1 MDIRGDR
8 RGQVMQVGAVVLVG
22 VAIVALSVY
31 QVTSVPQQNRQV
43 EAGHSDIVREQLQD
57 VRGAI
62 LRTATTGT
70 SHSANVTLGAEYPD
84 RLVAVNPAPAAG
96 TLRTTAP
103 GPTASVSITNA
114 TATVPET
121 ADYWNGSQ
129 RTFATRA
136 VAYAP
141 DYNEFE
147 NAPVTA
153 YGHSLLY
160 ALYGTDPFGPD
171 ADIGGGEALS
181 NQTLVDGKLIT
192 VLTVDGSLSRTGTGN
207 YTLEARPVSVSNTT
221 VPLRNASGQHA
232 ELTLSTQATN
242 ESWRRV
248 LIPELVENGGHVESF
263 ECSGPNNGPCGTLT
277 ITLEPTTGDD
287 PYLLRMAEIGV
298 GEAVGDPPPRYLT
311 NITDR
316 RVRVPENRS
325 RKLVLEVRDRYNNPV
340 ANESVNATI
349 VDRSVLQ
356 RFGTDGANVSVGELR
371 AAGERGTDIEVSTN
385 GSGQAVV
392 RYRAPRNIDGSG
404 PTNLT
409 VLANRTAQP
418 DPTGA
423 PTAANTTVLDV
434 TVRNA
439 DGSPAPHVVRWNE
452 SAFEARPGVECGPER
467 CIYDRSAGRLTIPI
481 VANATGGEEPVSGV
495 DVALANRDPSVVRY
509 ASAEDSTGE
518 AGGATATVEVL
529 RPGTTTLAVAGG
541 QNSAGSGDRL
551 NLTIGNQRPEA
562 VGAYVPQNATSGTTV
577 QFNARPS
584 SDPDGRIVE
593 YEWAFGDGSR
603 TFGPR
608 PQHVYEQSGTYNAT
622 LTVTDEHGAT
632 ATTTATVEI
641 ANRPPEAAFQYPLT
655 VPQPGETIM
664 FDASNAVD
672 PDGEIVRYE
681 WDFNGG
687 TEGVTTELPT
697 VSHAFDEP
705 GTYVVSL
712 RVTDDDGATDVIRKT
727 VTVGQQ

>member
-8 RGQVMQVGAVVLVG
+8 RAQAMQVGAVILVG

-43 EAGHSDIVREQLQD
+43 EAGHNAELREQFQG
-57 VRGAI
+57 VRAAI
-62 LRTATTGT
+62 LRTAATG
-70 SHSANVTLGAEYPD
+70 SIHSANVTLGAEYPD
-84 RLVAVNPAPAAG
+84 RLVAVNPASAAG

-121 ADYWNGSQ
+121 ADYWNGSEQ
-129 RTFATRA
+129 AFATRG
-136 VAYAP
+136 VAYFP
-141 DYNEFE
+141 NYNEFE

-153 YGHSLLY
+153 YDNSLLY
-160 ALYGTDPFGPD
+160 ALYGTDLLGPN

-181 NQTLVDGKLIT
+181 NQTLIDGKRIT

-207 YTLEARPVSVSNTT
+207 YTLETRPVSVSNTT
-221 VPLRNASGQHA
+221 VPLRNASGQPV
-232 ELTLSTQATN
+232 ELSVSTQATN
-242 ESWRRV
+242 ESWQRV
-248 LIPELVENGGHVESF
+248 LAPELSTNGGSIQSF
-263 ECSGPNNGPCGTLT
+263 ECSGPTGESCGTLT

-298 GEAVGDPPPRYLT
+298 GEAVEDPTPRYLT
-311 NITDR
+311 NATDR
-316 RVRVPENRS
+316 QVRVPENRS
-325 RKLVLEVRDRYNNPV
+325 RELVFEVRDRYNNPV

-356 RFGTDGANVSVGELR
+356 RFGTGGANVSVGELR
-371 AAGERGTDIEVSTN
+371 AAGERGSDIEVRTN
-385 GSGQAVV
+385 GTGQAVV
-392 RYRAPRNIDGSG
+392 RYRAPRSINGSR
-404 PTNLT
+404 PVNLT
-409 VLANRTAQP
+409 VIANRTAQP
-418 DPTGA
+418 DPTA
-423 PTAANTTVLDV
+423 NPTAADTTVFDV

-452 SAFEARPGVECGPER
+452 SAFEAQPGVECGPNR
-467 CIYDRSAGRLTIPI
+467 CIYDRSAGRLTIPL
-481 VANATGGEEPVSGV
+481 VANATAGQQPVSGV

-509 ASAEDSTGE
+509 VRADNTTDE
-518 AGGATATVEVL
+518 AGIATATVEVL
-529 RPGTTTLAVAGG
+529 GPGTTTLAVAGG
-541 QNSAGSGDRL
+541 QNSAGPGDRL
-551 NLTIGNQRPEA
+551 NLTIGNQRPDA
-562 VGAYVPQNATSGTTV
+562 VGAYVPQNATSGTAV

-584 SDPDGRIVE
+584 SDSDGRVVE

-603 TFGPR
+603 KFGPR
-608 PQHVYEQSGTYNAT
+608 PQHVYNRSGTYNAT

-641 ANRPPEAAFQYPLT
+641 ANRPPETAFQYPLT
-655 VPQPGETIM
+655 VPRPGEAIM
-664 FDASNAVD
+664 FDASNSVD

-681 WDFNGG
+681 WDFGDG
-687 TEGVTTELPT
+687 SEDLTAELPT
-697 VSHAFDEP
+697 VSHAFEEP

-712 RVTDDDGATDVIRKT
+712 RVTDDDGDTDVIQKT
-727 VTVGQQ
+727 VTVDG

>member
-1 MDIRGDR
+1 
-8 RGQVMQVGAVVLVG
+8 
-22 VAIVALSVY
+22 
-31 QVTSVPQQNRQV
+31 
-43 EAGHSDIVREQLQD
+43 
-57 VRGAI
+57 
-62 LRTATTGT
+62 
-70 SHSANVTLGAEYPD
+70 
-84 RLVAVNPAPAAG
+84 
-96 TLRTTAP
+96 
-103 GPTASVSITNA
+103 
-114 TATVPET
+114 
-121 ADYWNGSQ
+121 
-129 RTFATRA
+129 
-136 VAYAP
+136 
-141 DYNEFE
+141 
-147 NAPVTA
+147 
-153 YGHSLLY
+153 
-160 ALYGTDPFGPD
+160 
-171 ADIGGGEALS
+171 
-181 NQTLVDGKLIT
+181 
-192 VLTVDGSLSRTGTGN
+192 
-207 YTLEARPVSVSNTT
+207 
-221 VPLRNASGQHA
+221 
-232 ELTLSTQATN
+232 
-242 ESWRRV
+242 
-248 LIPELVENGGHVESF
+248 
-263 ECSGPNNGPCGTLT
+263 
-277 ITLEPTTGDD
+277 
-287 PYLLRMAEIGV
+287 
-298 GEAVGDPPPRYLT
+298 
-311 NITDR
+311 
-316 RVRVPENRS
+316 
-325 RKLVLEVRDRYNNPV
+325 
-340 ANESVNATI
+340 
-349 VDRSVLQ
+349 
-356 RFGTDGANVSVGELR
+356 
-371 AAGERGTDIEVSTN
+371 
-385 GSGQAVV
+385 
-392 RYRAPRNIDGSG
+392 
-404 PTNLT
+404 
-409 VLANRTAQP
+409 
-418 DPTGA
+418 
-423 PTAANTTVLDV
+423 
-434 TVRNA
+434 
-439 DGSPAPHVVRWNE
+439 VRWNE

-562 VGAYVPQNATSGTTV
+562 VGAYVPRNATSGTTV

-584 SDPDGRIVE
+584 SDPDGRIVK

-655 VPQPGETIM
+655 VPQPGEAIM

-681 WDFNGG
+681 WDFDSG
-687 TEGVTTELPT
+687 TEEVTTELPT